1 MGYGGDIHVCISLS
15 LTTTFSS
22 FLCSFLYLRNPTA
35 LDAPIICASLSVSFA
50 LCSPVSMTHFKCCLQ
65 QIRIRLAISFWLCTS
80 FGVLVEFFSLSVI
93 YWVYDTEPNGG
104 RLWHR
109 IKPTTRRSW
118 SYSLSS
124 NCNFALLDFNLKFY
138 DAASYCCFCI
148 SCFVFVFCFL
158 FLCFLCT
165 SVSCLICLL
174 PLMCFACFFERRFIG
189 CACSFCFVRAPLPPF
204 PPPPCLHVLFKLYTY
219 HAASQW
225 ALSVGLSN
233 EVVNKSFTR
242 SFFCSLLPLFLSL
255 SFLHTLI
262 KWTMRVSLC
271 LSLILPVIGSKFASM
286 FGERQLNGGLC
297 SPYSFISDRQFSVS
311 A

>member
-1 MGYGGDIHVCISLS
+1 
-15 LTTTFSS
+15 
-22 FLCSFLYLRNPTA
+22 
-35 LDAPIICASLSVSFA
+35 
-50 LCSPVSMTHFKCCLQ
+50 MTHFKCCLQ
-65 QIRIRLAISFWLCTS
+65 QIRIRLAISFWLCAS

-189 CACSFCFVRAPLPPF
+189 CACSFCFVRAPLPSLSSP
-204 PPPPCLHVLFKLYTY
+204 
-219 HAASQW
+219 
-225 ALSVGLSN
+225 ALSS
-233 EVVNKSFTR
+233 
-242 SFFCSLLPLFLSL
+242 CSLQTLHLP
-255 SFLHTLI
+255 
-262 KWTMRVSLC
+262 C
-271 LSLILPVIGSKFASM
+271 
-286 FGERQLNGGLC
+286 RQ
-297 SPYSFISDRQFSVS
+297 SVS
-311 A
+311 SFRWSLEWSRK